1 MKDRYRP
8 VPQSRLGRLAA
19 FGQLAGG
26 IATGALS
33 EGLSRLAQGERP
45 HLRDLL
51 LTPSNARRVTDQ
63 LSRLR
68 GAAMKLGQM
77 LSLDPGDVLPPELTA
92 ILGQLRDAA
101 HFVPEGQLRSV
112 LATAWGP
119 HWQRHFSRFDMTP
132 IAAASIGQVHKA
144 VLVSGREVAVK
155 VQYPGIAAS
164 IDADIDN
171 VATLLRISGI
181 LPAGLDIKAHLAEAK
196 RQLHEEADYLREA
209 EQMRQ
214 YRRLLTDDP
223 RFVLPEPVDEL
234 LHPTILVMDYIKG
247 LSIETIRTAPPTTRN
262 EAISAIVELALR
274 ELFEFGL
281 MQTDPNF
288 ANFRWQ
294 PETGRIVLLDFGA
307 TRPVPPESASHYRR
321 LLQAGLDNTTSEV
334 RDALL
339 AMDYLSPV
347 QMQRHGRELE
357 AMIRRV
363 LDHVHADPEGMVDF
377 SDRGPLADVRDRAAP
392 IIADRQGWSLPSP
405 DKMFIQRKI
414 SGTALMCMNMNVR
427 LPLVPLLKGSFAGG
441 GEILRSHERFRF
453 SGRV

>member
-1 MKDRYRP
+1 MKDRYKP

-26 IATGALS
+26 IATGALA

-92 ILGQLRDAA
+92 ILGQLRDNA
-101 HFVPEGQLRSV
+101 HFMPAHQLQMV
-112 LATAWGP
+112 LKSAWGTE
-119 HWQRHFSRFDMTP
+119 WQSHFSRFDMVP

-144 VLVSGREVAVK
+144 VLVSGREIAVK
-155 VQYPGIAAS
+155 VQYPGVAAS
-164 IDADIDN
+164 IDADIEN
-171 VATLLRISGI
+171 VATLLKLSGL
-181 LPAGLDIKAHLAEAK
+181 LPPGLNIGAHLAEAK

-209 EQMRQ
+209 QQMRL
-214 YRRLLTDDP
+214 YRSLLASDP
-223 RFVLPEPVDEL
+223 RFVVPEPVDEL
-234 LHPTILVMDYIKG
+234 LHPTILPMDFIG
-247 LSIETIRTAPPTTRN
+247 GTPIETLRTASEETRN
-262 EAISAIVELALR
+262 GAMGAIVELALR

-294 PETGRIVLLDFGA
+294 QETNRIVLLDFGA
-307 TRPVPPESASHYRR
+307 TRAVSPESAADYRR
-321 LLQAGLDNTTSEV
+321 LLRAGLSNETAKV
-334 RDALL
+334 KNALL
-339 AMDYLSPV
+339 AMDYLSA
-347 QMQRHGRELE
+347 MQLRRHGPELE
-357 AMIRRV
+357 MMISRV
-363 LDHVHADPEGMVDF
+363 LEHVHKDPNGLVDF
-377 SDRGPLADVRDRAAP
+377 SDRGPLADVRDQAAP
-392 IIADRQGWSLPSP
+392 IIADRTGWSLPSP

-414 SGTALMCMNMNVR
+414 SGTALMCMNMRVH
-427 LPLVPLLKGSFAGG
+427 LPFIPLL
-441 GEILRSHERFRF
+441 
-453 SGRV
+453 RVYA

>member
-1 MKDRYRP
+1 MRGLSMKDRHRP

-92 ILGQLRDAA
+92 ILGQLRDSA
-101 HFVPEGQLRSV
+101 HFMPPSQLQQV
-112 LATAWGP
+112 LTSAWGP
-119 HWQRHFSRFDMTP
+119 DWRRHFSRFDMTP

-155 VQYPGIAAS
+155 VQYPGVAAS

-171 VATLLRISGI
+171 VATLLKISGL
-181 LPAGLDIKAHLAEAK
+181 LPSGLDIRAHLAEAK

-214 YRRLLTDDP
+214 YRERLLDDP
-223 RFVLPEPVDEL
+223 RFIVPQPVDEL
-234 LHPTILVMDYIKG
+234 LHPTILPMDFIKG
-247 LSIETIRTAPPTTRN
+247 SAIETMKTAPPATRN
-262 EAISAIVELALR
+262 EAMSAIVELALR

-294 PETGRIVLLDFGA
+294 PETGRLVLLDFGA
-307 TRPVPPESASHYRR
+307 TRVVSAHSAADYRR
-321 LLQAGLDNTTSEV
+321 LMRAGLGNSTSAVAE
-334 RDALL
+334 ALL
-339 AMDYLSPV
+339 AMDYLSPL
-347 QMQRHGRELE
+347 QMQRHGSELKM
-357 AMIRRV
+357 MIRRV
-363 LDHVHADPEGMVDF
+363 LDHVHADPGGMVNF
-377 SDRGPLADVRDRAAP
+377 FDRGPLAEVRDRAAP
-392 IIADRQGWSLPSP
+392 IIADRLGWSLPSP

-414 SGTALMCMNMNVR
+414 SGTALMCMNMGVT
-427 LPLVPLLKGSFAGG
+427 LPLLPLLHAQDSKD
-441 GEILRSHERFRF
+441 R
-453 SGRV
+453 

>member
-1 MKDRYRP
+1 MQHCGVLCMKDRYRP

-33 EGLSRLAQGERP
+33 EGLSRLTQGERP

-92 ILGQLRDAA
+92 ILGQLRESA
-101 HFVPEGQLRSV
+101 HFMPGSQLRSA
-112 LATAWGP
+112 LAAAWGP
-119 HWQRHFSRFDMTP
+119 DWQRHFSRFDMIP

-155 VQYPGIAAS
+155 VQYPGVAAS

-171 VATLLRISGI
+171 VATFLKISGI

-214 YRRLLTDDP
+214 YRRLLADDP

-234 LHPTILVMDYIKG
+234 LHPTILPMDYIKG
-247 LSIETIRTAPPTTRN
+247 SPIETIKTAPPATRN
-262 EAISAIVELALR
+262 EAMGAVVELALR

-294 PETGRIVLLDFGA
+294 PETVRIVLLDFGA

-321 LLQAGLDNTTSEV
+321 LLKAGLDNTTSEV

-357 AMIRRV
+357 AMIRLV
-363 LDHVHADPEGMVDF
+363 LDHVHRNADGTVDF

-414 SGTALMCMNMNVR
+414 SGTALMCMNMDVR
-427 LPLVPLLKGSFAGG
+427 LPLVPLLK
-441 GEILRSHERFRF
+441 RFR
-453 SGRV
+453 